1 MNPARRQAAILDLID
16 RERIDSQRVLRQ
28 RLRAR
33 GIVATQTTIS
43 RDLKALGLVKRA
55 ADGTYAR
62 PGQEGGAPIEAR
74 LAQLARVVGRSVA
87 RATRVQQLV
96 VLRTPPGEAQQVAVA
111 IDRAA
116 LDEVVGTVGGDD
128 TVLIIAGSSNQ
139 AKAFLGRLETL
150 IAGVKK

>member
-1 MNPARRQAAILDLID
+1 MNPARRQAAILDLVD

-55 ADGTYAR
+55 ADGAYAR

-74 LAQLARVVGRSVA
+74 LAQLSRVLGRSVA

-116 LDEVVGTVGGDD
+116 LDEIVGTIGGDD
-128 TVLIIAGSSNQ
+128 TVLIIAGSSRQ
-139 AKAFLGRLETL
+139 AKAFLGRLEAL
-150 IAGVKK
+150 VAGGK

>member
-1 MNPARRQAAILDLID
+1 MNPARRQAVILDLVDHEQIA
-16 RERIDSQRVLRQ
+16 SQHGLRR
-28 RLRAR
+28 RLRSR

-55 ADGTYAR
+55 ADGAYAR
-62 PGQEGGAPIEAR
+62 PGQDGPAPVEAR
-74 LAQLARVVGRSVA
+74 LAQLARVLGRSVA

-128 TVLIIAGSSNQ
+128 TVLVVAGGSRQ
-139 AKAFLGRLETL
+139 AKAFVERLDAL
-150 IAGVKK
+150 VAAAR

>member
-1 MNPARRQAAILDLID
+1 MNPARRQAVILDLVD
-16 RERIDSQRVLRQ
+16 SERIVSQHALRQ

-55 ADGTYAR
+55 ADGAYAR
-62 PGQEGGAPIEAR
+62 AGGEAGDSEAR
-74 LAQLARVVGRSVA
+74 LAQLRRVLTRSVA
-87 RATRVQQLV
+87 RATRVHQLV

-116 LDEVVGTVGGDD
+116 LAEVVGTIGGDD
-128 TVLIIAGSSNQ
+128 TVLVITAGSRQ
-139 AKAFLGRLETL
+139 ARVLVDRLDAL
-150 IAGVKK
+150 LAK

>member
-1 MNPARRQAAILDLID
+1 MNPARRQAAILDLVD

-55 ADGTYAR
+55 ADGAYAR

-74 LAQLARVVGRSVA
+74 LAQLSRVLGRSVA

-116 LDEVVGTVGGDD
+116 LDEIVGTIGGDD
-128 TVLIIAGSSNQ
+128 TVLIIAGSSRQ
-139 AKAFLGRLETL
+139 ARAFLGRLEAL
-150 IAGVKK
+150 VAGGK

>member
-1 MNPARRQAAILDLID
+1 MNPARRQAAILDLVD

-55 ADGTYAR
+55 ADGAYAR

-74 LAQLARVVGRSVA
+74 LAQLSRVLGRSVA

-116 LDEVVGTVGGDD
+116 LDEIVGTIGGDD
-128 TVLIIAGSSNQ
+128 TVLIIAGSSRQ
-139 AKAFLGRLETL
+139 ARAFIGRLEAL
-150 IAGVKK
+150 VAGGK